1 MKILIT
7 SGGTTEYI
15 DDVRVLTN
23 ISTGKLGAIIAEK
36 LTIIGHEIFYVHAKN
51 AALPNTLGVHLHQ
64 IKDVDS
70 LFKKMEEIVPNVD
83 VVIHCMAVSDFGF
96 IPSNIKLKSND
107 PQAFI
112 DSLRD
117 RIKINPKVLSN
128 IKTWNSKCFLISF
141 KFEVNQ
147 THENLVKIARES
159 MLKNCCD
166 IVVAN
171 DKNEM
176 VQSKSHIAYILKR
189 DGSEIRVES
198 KHEIANSLAKIIE
211 DYISISDKVSGF

>member
-23 ISTGKLGAIIAEK
+23 ISTGKLGVHIAER
-36 LTIIGHEIFYVHAKN
+36 LELDDHEIEFVHAKGSV
-51 AALPNTLGVHLHQ
+51 LPNTDRIRLHQ

-70 LFKKMEEIVPNVD
+70 LVLKMEELVPTVD

-96 IPSNIKLKSND
+96 IPTNTKLKSND

-117 RIKINPKVLSN
+117 RIKINPKVLSI
-128 IKTWNSKCFLISF
+128 IKTWNSKCLLVSF

-147 THENLVKIARES
+147 SHDDLIKIARES
-159 MLKNCCD
+159 MLKNNCD

-171 DKNEM
+171 DKNEI
-176 VQSKSHIAYILKR
+176 VQSKSHVAYILKR
-189 DGSEIRVES
+189 DGSEIKAES
-198 KHEIANSLAKIIE
+198 KRDIADLLAKIIK
-211 DYISISDKVSGF
+211 DDVRISY